1 MGPFIQKIFTSVVLN
16 WQALLPTRTSLIS
29 RGAKDVMRHAI
40 WDLWSINLPM
50 NTLVFT
56 SYLKSGVW
64 IEKVWIGG
72 VVEKRLRTTVSYQ
85 ILRQTLRLEHSH
97 VTKLT
102 MSYTP
107 AYSKS
112 IGNTIV
118 NRHSLRTNTIFES
131 TKCCC
136 GKFVDEL
143 ELHGLSCT
151 NNAGRFPTHLAI
163 ISILRRSL
171 TCNGLLSNLE
181 SVGLTNDGRRSDGLT
196 FGPWYWGLSLV
207 QDATDVGT
215 FAQGHYKN
223 SAKQAGFVAIKAEDT
238 ICQKYH
244 DLQSNYHFQPLAI
257 ETTSVYGKSTIL
269 FWMALQR
276 NLLLLCLVIP
286 VSASGSTSVCPW
298 LWSREMLPAY
308 WPGCK
313 FDLTLSHL
321 FLFSCFVLPCTYRTA
336 YDESRAWRLRL

>member
-118 NRHSLRTNTIFES
+118 IPSLS
-131 TKCCC
+131 SHKHYLW
-136 GKFVDEL
+136 KHQML
-143 ELHGLSCT
+143 
-151 NNAGRFPTHLAI
+151 
-163 ISILRRSL
+163 LRQICWW
-171 TCNGLLSNLE
+171 TGA
-181 SVGLTNDGRRSDGLT
+181 
-196 FGPWYWGLSLV
+196 PWS
-207 QDATDVGT
+207 
-215 FAQGHYKN
+215 
-223 SAKQAGFVAIKAEDT
+223 
-238 ICQKYH
+238 
-244 DLQSNYHFQPLAI
+244 
-257 ETTSVYGKSTIL
+257 
-269 FWMALQR
+269 
-276 NLLLLCLVIP
+276 
-286 VSASGSTSVCPW
+286 
-298 LWSREMLPAY
+298 
-308 WPGCK
+308 
-313 FDLTLSHL
+313 
-321 FLFSCFVLPCTYRTA
+321 FLY
-336 YDESRAWRLRL
+336 